1 MTTFSI
7 KYLESVGSTN
17 ATLLE
22 MPEKERVGVV
32 VCAYEQLAGKG
43 MGSNTWES
51 SPVLNLTFSM
61 GLDMSFMKAAD
72 QFLLS
77 QAVPLGLVDVLD
89 AMVERCRGFSCAE
102 SLMVKWPND
111 LVFEGRK
118 LCGILINSTIHG
130 AMMGAS
136 VVGIGLN
143 VNQMR
148 FQDWPTHPISLKMIL
163 GEDQE
168 LEPLLEQ
175 LVGAVDQRVQMLRS
189 DDGIA
194 EIKKDYYERLFR
206 YRQWGDYET
215 QEGLVRRYITGL
227 DPFGRLE
234 TIDETGKKYVY
245 DIKEIKVW

>member
-17 ATLLE
+17 AALLE
-22 MPEKERVGVV
+22 MPEKDRVGTVL
-32 VCAYEQLAGKG
+32 CAHEQRAGKG
-43 MGSNTWES
+43 MGTNTWES
-51 SPVLNLTFSM
+51 SPGLNLTFSM
-61 GLDMSFMKAAD
+61 GLDLSFMKATD

-89 AMVERCRGFSCAE
+89 SVFGKGE
-102 SLMVKWPND
+102 SAFTGKLMVKWPND
-111 LVFEGRK
+111 LIYEGRK

-130 AMMGAS
+130 DMMGVS

-143 VNQMR
+143 VNQMQ
-148 FQDWPTHPISLKMIL
+148 FQDWPTHPISMKMIL
-163 GEDQE
+163 REDQE

-175 LVGAVDQRVQMLRS
+175 LVAAVDQRVQRLRS

-194 EIKKDYYERLFR
+194 EIRKDYLERLFR

-215 QEGLVRRYITGL
+215 KEGLVRRYITGL

-234 TIDETGKKYVY
+234 TIDEKGKKFVY
-245 DIKEIKVW
+245 DIKEIRVW